1 MLSPMAAPSRLRPS
15 ILFVLSLLALFLV
28 VALVWAM
35 IMEERRAR
43 SLGLQFDIY
52 RASAALVEAWLDNPE
67 ASLIGGPVL
76 GFGVYDVDGKAISA
90 QGSAPARIDRSAGSF
105 VISESGPGGATIKL
119 MRPMPAPGGPGH
131 SPGSMR
137 GGYGKGYGFG
147 NGGGFGSGGGN
158 GAQSRGWGGWSGG
171 GAGAPMGGMMGPPGL
186 GQAPASPLGQLFA
199 SPRTMWLEYAVP
211 PRPLGETFL
220 LLGGFALT
228 LVLVGIYLF
237 VLVLVRRND
246 ELRERESRNRELA
259 ELGQAART
267 LVHEIKNPL
276 GVIGIQAA
284 TLRRREGEDSPTG
297 RAAMVIDGEVRRLA
311 GMADRIRE
319 FLKAGPGEP
328 REVDLLAFMRE
339 FAARH
344 DPEGGAFAAG
354 EGAEG
359 WAGGQARNQAGGQVE
374 RPGRI
379 ELSLPGDFAK
389 ALVEVD
395 SDRLALALDNL
406 VANAREAD
414 PAGCVSLEL
423 ARKGRFWL
431 LSVGDR
437 GNGVGAES
445 VGRLSSPF
453 LPPRR
458 RAAASALPSRGAS
471 PGAPEAI
478 WPMSRGAAGG
488 LFSPSPCRPQVEGEF
503 LPWTKSRM
511 SRPTK

>member
-137 GGYGKGYGFG
+137 GGMMGGGYGKGYGFG
-147 NGGGFGSGGGN
+147 NGGGFGSGGDN

-297 RAAMVIDGEVRRLA
+297 KAAMVIDGEVRRLA

-359 WAGGQARNQAGGQVE
+359 RAGGEAGGQVE

-414 PAGCVSLEL
+414 PAGRVSLEL
-423 ARKGRFWL
+423 ARRGRFWL

-445 VGRLSSPF
+445 VGRLFEPF
-453 LPPRR
+453 FTTKEKGSGIGLALARSIARGSGGDLAYEPRSGGGALFTLSLP
-458 RAAASALPSRGAS
+458 ASG
-471 PGAPEAI
+471 
-478 WPMSRGAAGG
+478 
-488 LFSPSPCRPQVEGEF
+488 
-503 LPWTKSRM
+503 
-511 SRPTK
+511 